1 MAPKPYSES
10 LETGYNGLPVF
21 DTEQEF
27 QDYLEQKFEAA
38 GVTAI
43 QEVSPHNS
51 RYRADLLLIHD
62 DLGKIGLELKR
73 VTGGA
78 DAGRAHQQIV
88 RQYAGRQYLGDE
100 VRLWAF
106 APYVAKLQRDKLD
119 DNRSPLFQEGKLEV
133 LEHFFQQYGIGVL
146 NVHETAYARLK
157 WGASRPYMVP
167 AFGMARDAGGIDYDV
182 EAIRDRVDDRLYS
195 SSV

>member
-1 MAPKPYSES
+1 MEASI
-10 LETGYNGLPVF
+10 GDNGLPVF
-21 DTEQEF
+21 DSEQEF

-38 GVTAI
+38 GFTAL

-73 VTGGA
+73 LTGGA

-88 RQYAGRQYLGDE
+88 RQYSGRQYLGDE

-106 APYVAKLQRDKLD
+106 APYIPKLQHDEMV
-119 DNRSPLFQEGKLEV
+119 DNRNASFQQGKLEV

-146 NVHETAYARLK
+146 NVHDRAYARLK
-157 WGASRPYMVP
+157 WGSNRPYMVS
-167 AFGMARDAGGIDYDV
+167 AFGMARDPGSMNYDAK
-182 EAIRDRVDDRLYS
+182 AIRDRVDERLYAD